1 MYGEVLYIEIILD
14 LYKPNSQSIN
24 NKSTL
29 NNELYFY
36 ILAINYPKV
45 ELEGS
50 FI

>member
-1 MYGEVLYIEIILD
+1 MD
-14 LYKPNSQSIN
+14 LYKPNSQSMD

-36 ILAINYPKV
+36 IQAINYPKV
-45 ELEGS
+45 ELKGN